1 MISFYCCWDEFV
13 YFYADDFFFYQLQF
27 SWFRGC
33 SRIRGSW
40 KARELISGEV
50 VLLCLAILDWNYRK
64 EKKVC
69 TLFCPSPWKREVAM
83 SGHCHLLGNSSIA
96 EVWMGLGILIRNHK
110 EVFPYLTSETDPA
123 LTSSSN
129 LSWHW
134 NKVLNLFFFLNCP
147 VACRI
152 LVPQPRIELLP
163 SAVEV
168 QSLNHWQGCL
178 FSLFLINCIP
188 LNLALNYNFSQIC
201 IPT

>member
-1 MISFYCCWDEFV
+1 MNLFIFMQMI
-13 YFYADDFFFYQLQF
+13 FFFYQLQF

-152 LVPQPRIELLP
+152 LVPQPRIQTLTPAAE
-163 SAVEV
+163 A
-168 QSLNHWQGCL
+168 QSFNHWTTKEVLSHVFFICKYKH
-178 FSLFLINCIP
+178 
-188 LNLALNYNFSQIC
+188 LNYQLSVVIE
-201 IPT
+201 IRDTKILK